1 MLLEL
6 TPDQEFFRD
15 TTARFLNT
23 QVPSSAVRL
32 LRDNPMGFDSEYW
45 RRGAELGWTSLLVD
59 EKHGGG
65 TISDRGLVD
74 LTLVAYEFGRTAA
87 PGPLTPT
94 NVVAALIDNYS
105 SETTDQV
112 LAELLA
118 GTSTAAWCFTQPQAN
133 SLVSTPPLEIRVEGN
148 DVVVSG
154 TKRPVE
160 AAQTA
165 DVLLVTGQNGDS
177 VAQVLVPTSTPG
189 VHVKPLRSIDLT
201 RRYAAVTFDNVRLP
215 LSAMI
220 GDTRDAARDVE
231 RCRQLAIVL
240 GCAESVGAMQAAFD
254 LTVAW
259 AFDRYSFGRPLA
271 SYQELKH
278 RFADM
283 KTWLEASHGLADAAA
298 AAVAAESPDAAEL
311 TSAAH
316 AYIGDRGG
324 ELLQDCVQ
332 IHGGIGVTFEHDLH
346 LFMRR
351 AAANR
356 SSYGTPAEHRQLIA
370 AIAVRQESIR

>member
-1 MLLEL
+1 MLLET
-6 TPDQEFFRD
+6 TPDQDFFRD
-15 TTARFLNT
+15 TTARFLSS
-23 QVPSSAVRL
+23 QVPSSTLRL
-32 LRDNPMGFDSEYW
+32 LRDNPAGYDSEYW

-59 EKHGGG
+59 EAHGGG
-65 TISDRGLVD
+65 TISERGLVD

-94 NVVAALIDNYS
+94 NVVAALLSNYS
-105 SETTDQV
+105 SEGTDQV
-112 LAELLA
+112 LAQLLS

-154 TKRPVE
+154 VKRPVE

-165 DVLLVTGQNGDS
+165 DILLVTGQSGDS
-177 VAQVLVPTSTPG
+177 GAQVLMPVNTPG

-201 RRYAAVTFDNVRLP
+201 RRYAEVTFDNVRLP
-215 LSAMI
+215 RSSMI
-220 GDTRDAARDVE
+220 GDAADAARDIE
-231 RCRQLAIVL
+231 RSRQLAIVL
-240 GCAESVGAMQAAFD
+240 SCAESVGAMHAAFD

-298 AAVAAESPDAAEL
+298 AAVAADSPDSAEL

-370 AIAVRQESIR
+370 AIAIRQETIR